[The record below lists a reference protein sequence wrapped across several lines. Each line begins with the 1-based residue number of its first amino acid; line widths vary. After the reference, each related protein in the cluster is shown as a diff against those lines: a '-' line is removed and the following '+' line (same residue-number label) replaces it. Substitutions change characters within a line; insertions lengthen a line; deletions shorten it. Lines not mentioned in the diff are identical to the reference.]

1 MTKEEND
8 THDAARLDV
17 SEGVAGGCP
26 LPPCVHTHMTICA
39 RDIMQPHVV
48 TVTPDLSL
56 VELGDLLIS
65 KRIGGVPVVE
75 AGVLVGVVSR
85 SDFVRCLSLERSLAG
100 LVADGLDDE
109 EFAPG
114 GTSPSLL
121 SQPLFKQFED
131 RSVRD
136 IMVSEPVTVRPD
148 TPVREVA
155 RVLVTRHLHRV
166 LVTEGETVHG
176 IISALDVARVIAE
189 GRLREV

>member
-1 MTKEEND
+1 M
-8 THDAARLDV
+8 
-17 SEGVAGGCP
+17 
-26 LPPCVHTHMTICA
+26 
-39 RDIMQPHVV
+39 
-48 TVTPDLSL
+48 
-56 VELGDLLIS
+56 
-65 KRIGGVPVVE
+65 
-75 AGVLVGVVSR
+75 
-85 SDFVRCLSLERSLAG
+85 AG